1 MATEPVRHRFTVDEF
16 LAMDESGLFAHE
28 QRLELVDGEVIE
40 MAPIGTRH
48 AAAVARLNLMFTEA
62 LVRRAIVW
70 TQSSI
75 RLDRLNL
82 PQPDVVLVRWRADFY
97 RDRHPGTEDML
108 LTVEVSDSSRRW
120 DRGVKRPRYAAAGIR
135 EMWLVDL
142 VAGVVEVASSPAP
155 GGYGAVATRRP
166 GETVAP
172 GAFPEVEV
180 AVSDLVG

>member
-16 LAMDESGLFAHE
+16 LAMDESGLFAPD

-40 MAPIGTRH
+40 MTPIGTRH
-48 AAAVARLNLMFTEA
+48 AAAVARLNLEFTEA

-70 TQSSI
+70 TQSAI
-75 RLDRLNL
+75 RLDGLNM

-97 RDRHPGTEDML
+97 RDRHPQPEDVL
-108 LTVEVSDSSRRW
+108 LLVEVSDTTRRW
-120 DRGVKRPRYAAAGIR
+120 DRRVKRPRYAAAGIP

-142 VAGVVEVASSPAP
+142 VAGVVEVARSPGP
-155 GGYGAVATRRP
+155 QRYGTVETRER

-172 GAFPEVEV
+172 AAFPQVEV
-180 AVSDLVG
+180 AVTDLVG